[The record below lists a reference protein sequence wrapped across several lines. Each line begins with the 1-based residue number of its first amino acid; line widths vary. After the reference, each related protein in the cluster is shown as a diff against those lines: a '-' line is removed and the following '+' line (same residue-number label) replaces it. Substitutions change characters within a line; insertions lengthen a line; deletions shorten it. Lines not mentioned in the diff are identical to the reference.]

1 MRISLDDA
9 IEIINNNIH
18 FLGFEE
24 ISIYDSMGRRL
35 AEDINAELDNPPF
48 DRSPYDGY
56 AVRADDTGNN
66 IKLKVIGSSM
76 AGNPCNLKVSCSE
89 AVRIMTGGVIPEGAD
104 CVVPQENTDYGEKC
118 VLINREFRPYD
129 NYIKKGEDFCK
140 GQLLIA
146 TGTKIKSSAA
156 ALAASSGKSNLKV
169 FRQLKAAVISTG
181 DEIVNPGQTL
191 NKGQIYNTNLI
202 YTVMRLE
209 ELGVKTV
216 FETSAGDNISDIQ
229 GKIKEACEISDLVV
243 TTGGVSVGTKD
254 LVPDALNCIGAK
266 TLFHGIDIKPGMPT
280 LLALYNTIPILGLSG
295 NPFAAAV
302 GLEVI
307 GRPLISSLNGDKW
320 LLPERKKA
328 VIKNGYT
335 KFSQSRR
342 FIKAIEADG
351 MVTVLDS
358 QSNGSIRTTAQ
369 CNCYIDVAQGTECL
383 KPGDS
388 VVIFNV

>member
-1 MRISLDDA
+1 MKISLEDA
-9 IEIINNNIH
+9 IGIINSNIQS
-18 FLGFEE
+18 LPFED
-24 ISIYDSMGRRL
+24 ISIYNSMGRRL
-35 AEDINAELDNPPF
+35 AEDITADLDNPPF

-56 AVRADDTGNN
+56 AVRSEDTGRN
-66 IKLKVIGSSM
+66 ISLKVIGASM
-76 AGNPCNLKVSCSE
+76 AGNPCNLKIGRNE

-104 CVVPQENTDYGEKC
+104 CVVPQEKTDYGEGF
-118 VLINREFRPYD
+118 VIINKNFRPYD

-140 GQLLIA
+140 DQLLIA
-146 TGTKIKSSAA
+146 AGTKINSSAA

-181 DEIVNPGQTL
+181 DEIVSPGQSL

-216 FETSAGDNISDIQ
+216 FTASAGDNISDIE
-229 GKIKEACEISDLVV
+229 GKIKAACEISDFVV

-254 LVPDALNCIGAK
+254 LVPASLNYIGAES
-266 TLFHGIDIKPGMPT
+266 LFHGVDIKPGMPT
-280 LLALYNTIPILGLSG
+280 LLAVYNTIPILGLSG

-307 GRPLISSLNGDKW
+307 GRQLISSLNGDKW
-320 LLPERKKA
+320 LLPKRKKA
-328 VIKNGYT
+328 VMKNGYD
-335 KFSQSRR
+335 KFSKSRR
-342 FIKAIEADG
+342 FIKAVEADG
-351 MVTVLDS
+351 MVTALDS
-358 QSNGSIRTTAQ
+358 QSNGSIRTTTQ
-369 CNCYIDVAQGTECL
+369 CNCYIDVAQGTEGL

-388 VVIFNV
+388 VVIFDV

>member
-1 MRISLDDA
+1 MKISLDDA
-9 IEIINNNIH
+9 IRIINSNIQS
-18 FLGFEE
+18 LPLED

-35 AEDINAELDNPPF
+35 AEDITAEVDNPPF

-56 AVRADDTGNN
+56 AVRSEDTGRN
-66 IKLKVIGSSM
+66 ISLKVIGASM
-76 AGNPCNLKVSCSE
+76 AGNPCNLKIGCNE

-104 CVVPQENTDYGEKC
+104 CVVPQENTDYGEKF
-118 VLINREFRPYD
+118 VMINGKFRPYD

-140 GQLLIA
+140 DQLLIA
-146 TGTKIKSSAA
+146 TGTKINSSVA
-156 ALAASSGKSNLKV
+156 ALAASSGKSKLKV
-169 FRQLKAAVISTG
+169 FRQLKAAIISTG
-181 DEIVNPGQTL
+181 DEIVSPGQSL

-216 FETSAGDNISDIQ
+216 FTASAGDNISDIE
-229 GKIKEACEISDLVV
+229 GKIRAACEISDFVV

-254 LVPDALNCIGAK
+254 LVPASLNYIGAES
-266 TLFHGIDIKPGMPT
+266 LFHGVDIKPGMPT
-280 LLALYNTIPILGLSG
+280 LLAVYNTIPILGLSG

-307 GRPLISSLNGDKW
+307 GRQLISSLNGDKW
-320 LLPERKKA
+320 ILPKRKKA
-328 VIKNGYT
+328 VMKNGYD
-335 KFSQSRR
+335 KFSKSRR
-342 FIKAIEADG
+342 FIKAVEAGG

-358 QSNGSIRTTAQ
+358 QSNGSIRTTTQ
-369 CNCYIDVAQGTECL
+369 CNCYIDVAQGTEGL

-388 VVIFNV
+388 VVIFDV